1 MNLANTKI
9 FLDKINR
16 LHRNILN
23 GDNISQVE
31 RDLMLQYIRQL
42 YDACLEEKTMEL
54 EPVIVRPQPAAPTPK
69 VEVAPPPPVEKV
81 KIETPPP
88 YTYTPPPPV
97 VVAPPVVEKPRV
109 FVYDTPPVP
118 QPQVEK
124 AYVPTPP
131 KPVVQVEPPIVRH
144 EPTPPTPAPAP
155 APPPAQENPQP
166 ITLNSITKK
175 HNALFEY
182 KEATDIMTRLSES
195 PIEDITKA
203 MNLNDRILTVRELFK
218 SEQGIFDQALRA
230 FNGFA
235 SFEEAKNVLLQLAE
249 RYDWSAEEKRDEA
262 KNFIKLVRRRY
273 KKA

>member
-31 RDLMLQYIRQL
+31 RDLMLQYVRQL
-42 YDACLEEKTMEL
+42 YDACLEEKAIQL
-54 EPVIVRPQPAAPTPK
+54 EPVMIRPQPAAPTPK
-69 VEVAPPPPVEKV
+69 VEVALPPPVEKV
-81 KIETPPP
+81 KIETPPI
-88 YTYTPPPPV
+88 YTPPPV
-97 VVAPPVVEKPRV
+97 VVVPPIVEKPRV
-109 FVYDTPPVP
+109 FVYDAPPVS

-124 AYVPTPP
+124 VYIPMPP
-131 KPVVQVEPPIVRH
+131 KPVVQVEQPIVRH
-144 EPTPPTPAPAP
+144 EPTQPP
-155 APPPAQENPQP
+155 APPPAPAQENTQP

-175 HNALFEY
+175 HGSLFEY

-230 FNGFA
+230 FNGFG